1 MKTKDI
7 IKNMKTFLEE
17 DNIESIDELLHEIF
31 SSELQQEQEESI
43 WDLLQEITLYSEL
56 REDEYKQEALN
67 IINNLY
73 K

>member
-7 IKNMKTFLEE
+7 IKNMKNFLEE
-17 DNIESIDELLHEIF
+17 DNFEAMDELLQEIF
-31 SSELQQEQEESI
+31 SYELQKEQEETL

-67 IINNLY
+67 IINNL
-73 K
+73 

>member
-7 IKNMKTFLEE
+7 IKNMKNYLEE
-17 DNIESIDELLHEIF
+17 DNFEAIDELLQEIF
-31 SSELQQEQEESI
+31 SKELQKEQEEAI

-67 IINNLY
+67 IINNL
-73 K
+73 